1 METAFI
7 LGLAAGLSVGTMLGV
22 GVMALVQIGRE

>member
-1 METAFI
+1 MTLCFAIDPTAR
-7 LGLAAGLSVGTMLGV
+7 LSVGTMLGV